1 MTYFYN
7 ATNKEDNTC
16 QQKEAKPSP
25 SNSSRCGEMKSSRGG
40 AGSIA
45 DLVYPV
51 GAIYLSTSSTS
62 PQTLFGGTWQRIQDR
77 FLLCAGSTYAAGK
90 TGGEAKHT
98 LTVNEIPNHT
108 HAFKWVTSG
117 NGSLNR
123 GRYFCNSDSRANDS
137 GSANTQ
143 ASNAVSENEGG
154 GQSHNNMPPYLA
166 VYAWKRTA

>member
-1 MTYFYN
+1 MPAEGN
-7 ATNKEDNTC
+7 
-16 QQKEAKPSP
+16 EAVTISQLKTW
-25 SNSSRCGEMKSSRGG
+25 GDEKLGGG

-90 TGGEAKHT
+90 TGGEANHK
-98 LTVNEIPNHT
+98 LTVNEIPAHT
-108 HAFKWVTSG
+108 HDIVGDTMDWGTGGRPYFGTSTYDDTVKT
-117 NGSLNR
+117 S
-123 GRYFCNSDSRANDS
+123 S
-137 GSANTQ
+137 
-143 ASNAVSENEGG
+143 VGG

-166 VYAWKRTA
+166 VYAWKRVA